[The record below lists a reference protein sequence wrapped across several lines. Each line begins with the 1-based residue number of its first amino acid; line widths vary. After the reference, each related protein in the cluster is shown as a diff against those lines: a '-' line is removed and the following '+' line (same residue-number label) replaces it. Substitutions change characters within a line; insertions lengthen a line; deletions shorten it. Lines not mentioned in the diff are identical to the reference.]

1 MILAGQKTNMYNP
14 IHTYI
19 SFVHQKLC
27 SDLTSYV
34 QEVLGPYAV
43 NVTMAA
49 RLCSQSLCKG
59 LGRCVRKK
67 PEDPVY
73 LHLPPAHFLLLRQG
87 EEGIRA
93 TGQLPP
99 NYLDGW
105 RRDFY
110 CHWFE
115 ALEGAAADQESVR
128 IESDDQ
134 RSQPTIKPPNIVLH
148 TVKTVGQSEG
158 ISKTS
163 VTQMTPAGQELSKS
177 GCPCH
182 FVIIILLCVLSFFSL
197 TNFGF

>member
-1 MILAGQKTNMYNP
+1 MSP
-14 IHTYI
+14 
-19 SFVHQKLC
+19 VHQRLC

-43 NVTMAA
+43 NVSMAT

-87 EEGIRA
+87 AEGIRA

-105 RRDFY
+105 RQDFH

-115 ALEGAAADQESVR
+115 AIEGAAADQESVVVD
-128 IESDDQ
+128 SDGQ
-134 RSQPTIKPPNIVLH
+134 RSLPTIKPPNTFVH
-148 TVKTVGQSEG
+148 TVRSIGESEATEKTPEQSEQ
-158 ISKTS
+158 T
-163 VTQMTPAGQELSKS
+163 VAPMTGQEPTKS
-177 GCPCH
+177 GCPAQS
-182 FVIIILLCVLSFFSL
+182 VIITHLCVLSYFSL
-197 TNFGF
+197 ISFNF